1 MTDEYLVRKNF
12 EEVKKSESNIFL
24 FGSVG
29 AGKTTLINKLCGI
42 DLLTKAGGFSCT
54 RDVQYARDPFGNI
67 IIDFPGLNAA
77 EEIVKH
83 LKIQKSCLSSIPAR
97 MICLVIKFSVR
108 YDDIIKSA
116 LQMVKIFYE
125 NKENILVIITN
136 TENITMV
143 QIAEI
148 EAALSKKCKIDSKHI
163 IFTSSLMSA
172 EVLRKRLNDA
182 KSNMKNIE
190 KVQIKDRNLLNT
202 VGTDGDID
210 VIEEREQ
217 FLKEYKENLQKFKNE
232 FNKASCNSLKFA
244 LYHSF
249 VAYKDDLVERFS
261 EIVKKKVTD
270 TDTAIVEIITFN
282 NEIFV
287 EFDCFTKIVLPSL
300 KVEVANFDS
309 NNSSN
314 TRYKKCPYCGTI
326 WFKVKGCDS
335 MPCGRR
341 TKLRDIFFGR
351 FKNYIVRFA
360 KGIFNIKTVDE
371 KSNSDIGQD
380 TEFVGLTPEEKE
392 MNKTR
397 GTDKSIIVAQGC
409 GKTLNWSQMEDVT
422 DMVNKQIRENF
433 RETHDTKILKKMENI
448 KIDIF
453 NENE

>member
-12 EEVKKSESNIFL
+12 DQVKNSENNIIL

-54 RDVQYARDPFGNI
+54 RDVQFAFDPNGNI

-125 NKENILVIITN
+125 NRDNILVIITN
-136 TENITMV
+136 SENVTIT
-143 QIAEI
+143 QSSEI

-163 IFTSSLMSA
+163 IFTSNLMKA
-172 EVLRKRLNDA
+172 EEIRKKINDV
-182 KSNMKNIE
+182 KKNMKNIE
-190 KVQIKDRNLLNT
+190 NIQIKDRNLLNT

-210 VIEEREQ
+210 VIEERDQ
-217 FLKEYKENLQKFKNE
+217 FLNEYKENLQKFKNE

-249 VAYKDDLVERFS
+249 VSYKDDLVERFS
-261 EIVKKKVTD
+261 EIVKKKVAD

-287 EFDCFTKIVLPSL
+287 EFDCFTKIVLPRL
-300 KVEVANFDS
+300 QLEVANFD
-309 NNSSN
+309 NNNTSN

-326 WFKVKGCDS
+326 WFKIKGCDS

-360 KGIFNIKTVDE
+360 KGIFNISTVSE
-371 KSNSDIGQD
+371 NSNSDVGQD
-380 TEFVGLTPEEKE
+380 KEFVGLTEEEKE

-397 GTDKSIIVAQGC
+397 GGDKSKIIAQGC
-409 GKTLNWSQMEDVT
+409 GKNLNWSQMEDVT
-422 DMVNKQIRENF
+422 DMVNKQLKENF
-433 RETHDTKILKKMENI
+433 LDTHDSKIIKKMENL

-453 NENE
+453 NEE